1 MKTNAV
7 NFTGFIQ
14 YTSPKNQI
22 AATLDTKNIL
32 GIQQKKEN
40 GKLCKDETKILIKN
54 THDNNKKY
62 PYAVI
67 SVPNLPINYAIMEYN
82 KTCNNEF
89 ADLGRVIE
97 IEYLQ
102 DRKGFVV

>member
-14 YTSPKNQI
+14 YTGPKNQI
-22 AATLDTKNIL
+22 VTTLDTKNIL
-32 GIQQKKEN
+32 GIQQKQEN

-62 PYAVI
+62 PFAVI
-67 SVPNLPINYAIMEYN
+67 SVPNLPINLAIMEYN
-82 KTCNNEF
+82 KACNNEL
-89 ADLGRVIE
+89 ADLGRVTE
-97 IEYLQ
+97 IEYLEN
-102 DRKGFVV
+102 RKDFVV

>member
-1 MKTNAV
+1 MKINGI
-7 NFTGFIQ
+7 NFTGFVQ
-14 YTSPKNQI
+14 YTGPRDQI
-22 AATLDTKNIL
+22 VTTLDTQNIL
-32 GIQQKKEN
+32 GIQQKQEN
-40 GKLCKDETKILIKN
+40 GRQCKDETKILIKN

-62 PYAVI
+62 PFAVI
-67 SVPNLPINYAIMEYN
+67 SVPTLPIKNVIMEYN
-82 KTCNNEF
+82 KACNNEF